1 MMQLDQ
7 IMQLIGD
14 GADKAGFPDHPE
26 RLYSPARYIMEA
38 GGKRI
43 RPALALIAAN
53 LFTDHP
59 ETCTGPALAMEV
71 FHNFTLIHDDIMDQ
85 APLRRGRATV
95 HEKWDLST
103 AILSGDVMMIRAWQL
118 MMEMEDNNLR
128 AALEM
133 FNDTAV
139 KVCEGQQYDMDF
151 ELRDDVS
158 LDEYITMI
166 QYKTSVLLGCSLYCG
181 ALAGGGNQEDA
192 DLLYAAG
199 VQLGVGFQIQDDLLD
214 AYGDEKKFGKKPG
227 GDIVRNKKTYLLLRL
242 LEKCN
247 ENDRQLLR
255 EISADTKLEESKKI
269 ASVIALYDKYSLYD
283 EAIQTIQKYYQEA
296 VVNIHSVSVTSERK
310 QVLLALAE
318 QILNR
323 DF

>member
-1 MMQLDQ
+1 MDLNQ

-14 GADKAGFPDHPE
+14 GADKAGFPEQPG
-26 RLYSPARYIMEA
+26 RLYDPARYIMEA

-43 RPALALIAAN
+43 RPAMALIAAN

-59 ETCTGPALAMEV
+59 ETCMGPALAMEV

-118 MMEMEDNNLR
+118 MMGMEDKNLR

-151 ELRDDVS
+151 ELRNDVT

-166 QYKTSVLLGCSLYCG
+166 RYKTSVLLGCSLYCG
-181 ALAGGGNQEDA
+181 ALAGGGNKEDA
-192 DLLYAAG
+192 GLLYDAG
-199 VQLGVGFQIQDDLLD
+199 VRLGIGFQIQDDLLD

-227 GDIVRNKKTYLLLRL
+227 GDIARNKKTYLQLRL
-242 LEKCN
+242 LEKCSDS
-247 ENDRQLLR
+247 DRNNLEQLFIQTGTD
-255 EISADTKLEESKKI
+255 ETEKI
-269 ASVIALYDKYSLYD
+269 ATVISMYDQY
-283 EAIQTIQKYYQEA
+283 AIRDDAFAIIQKYYHEA
-296 VVNIHSVSVTSERK
+296 LENIHRVAVPSERK
-310 QVLLALAE
+310 QVLLALAD